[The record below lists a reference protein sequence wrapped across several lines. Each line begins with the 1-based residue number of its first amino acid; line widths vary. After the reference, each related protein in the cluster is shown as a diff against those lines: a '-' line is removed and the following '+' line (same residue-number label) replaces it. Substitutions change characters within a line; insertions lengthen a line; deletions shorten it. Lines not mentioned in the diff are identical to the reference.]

1 MKRTKHTY
9 DSIVLAVCF
18 CVVAMVCGLLTFAIA
33 TATISGPDVTVT
45 DVFIAKG
52 VYVTVFSGVTAI
64 FILLAFYALPDG
76 RRKGRQ
82 S

>member
-1 MKRTKHTY
+1 MKETKRSV

-18 CVVAMVCGLLTFAIA
+18 CAVAMVCGLMTVAIA

-64 FILLAFYALPDG
+64 FILLAFYALADG